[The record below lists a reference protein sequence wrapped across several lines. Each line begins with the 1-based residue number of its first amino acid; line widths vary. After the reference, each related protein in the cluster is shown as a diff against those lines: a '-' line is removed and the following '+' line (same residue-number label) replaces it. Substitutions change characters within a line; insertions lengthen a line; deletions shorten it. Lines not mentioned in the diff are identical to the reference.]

1 MKEFYGFF
9 DPWEGDDRQYSADEF
24 VTAFRAVGG
33 TGVGDGLTLSP
44 AGGMGVR
51 VAPGLAMVHGY
62 VYSLADDGGPPMD
75 LVLSPSGSADRID
88 RIILRLDLTAGARNI
103 TMGVL
108 EGTPAA
114 NPAPPALTRTDS
126 VKEISLGRALVRAA
140 SAALLEG
147 DLTDERI
154 DAAVCGML
162 VPPSLQLSSLDAR
175 YTRTVDG
182 VGVDGAGDAAL
193 KAVRYGTVQALT
205 APQRAQARDNI
216 GAAEALELQELQEAV
231 DSGLAAKLDK
241 ANVANSLTTTAAGY
255 ALDARQGK
263 ALGDSLAAI
272 SGLRIDKIWENS
284 APDDAV
290 SAATYSIPALTTAN
304 YNFVGVVVRSV
315 SGYQNAPMFLFPFF
329 TGASWTTFTSVL
341 GNVYGRNVVFNAGS
355 AAFTNGRL
363 GAADNPSAN
372 IPYIIYGIKVG

>member
-1 MKEFYGFF
+1 MK
-9 DPWEGDDRQYSADEF
+9 
-24 VTAFRAVGG
+24 
-33 TGVGDGLTLSP
+33 
-44 AGGMGVR
+44 VR

-75 LVLSPSGSADRID
+75 LALSPSGSADRID

-114 NPAPPALTRTDS
+114 NPTPPALTRTDS

-162 VPPSLQLSSLDAR
+162 VPPFLQLSSLDAR
-175 YTRTVDG
+175 YPRTVDG

-193 KAVRYGTVQALT
+193 KAVRYGAEQALS
-205 APQRAQARDNI
+205 APQRAQARGNI
-216 GAAEALELQELQEAV
+216 GAAEAQKLQELEEEM
-231 DSGLAAKLDK
+231 DNRLAGKLDK
-241 ANVANSLTTTAAGY
+241 ASLVNNLAATEAGY

-263 ALGDSLAAI
+263 ALNDSINARAGLFDLLWTNNASTPAGTVVSYPSGKYDAIGVTIRSAPGGATSGLFIIPMGDSARCDVWQAER
-272 SGLRIDKIWENS
+272 SWQRAFTAE
-284 APDDAV
+284 
-290 SAATYSIPALTTAN
+290 ATSLTCTYGTNYVGPYSIPTPGADGSIA
-304 YNFVGVVVRSV
+304 YGDNF
-315 SGYQNAPMFLFPFF
+315 AIPCK
-329 TGASWTTFTSVL
+329 
-341 GNVYGRNVVFNAGS
+341 VF
-355 AAFTNGRL
+355 
-363 GAADNPSAN
+363 
-372 IPYIIYGIKVG
+372 GIKF